1 MAFLF
6 GKCWSREEILRR
18 VGDISQI
25 CCAKVAELQDGYERG
40 VLAIDFW
47 NGSGLRFTVLASRGM
62 DIYHA
67 EYLGIP
73 LAWISHTKA
82 IHPAFYEPEGFNW
95 LRGFYGG
102 LLVTCGLSHAGWP
115 AVDDGKSYG
124 LHGRA
129 SYIPASNLSTG
140 GYWDGDDYIVYAEG
154 VIKEA
159 AVFGENLSLLRRI
172 EVRMGERKISVKD
185 LVKNEGFE
193 ATPLMLIYHCN
204 LGFPIVDE
212 GSRLIAP
219 SVEVVPR
226 DEIAKLG
233 VSSYDRVEAPQHGYK
248 EQVFFHTLA
257 AHEDG
262 QTVVAMVNDSL
273 LSGDGLGVCF
283 RFNINQFP
291 RLIQWKMV
299 GEGTYVV
306 GIEPTNLTIV
316 DRIKAK
322 EEGQL
327 PMLQPMEER
336 KFWIEIGIL
345 HGSEEI
351 KAIEGEVA
359 KLRGE

>member
-6 GKCWSREEILRR
+6 GRHWSKEEILKR

-25 CCAKVAELQDGYERG
+25 CGTKAVELQDGYERG

-62 DIYHA
+62 DISYA

-73 LAWISHTKA
+73 LAWISPTKA

-154 VIKEA
+154 MVREA
-159 AVFGENLSLLRRI
+159 CVFGENLSLLRRI
-172 EVRMGERKISVKD
+172 EMKMGDRRIFAKD
-185 LVKNEGFE
+185 LVKNDGFE
-193 ATPLMLIYHCN
+193 PAPLMLIYHCN

-219 SVEVVPR
+219 SIEVIPR
-226 DEIAKLG
+226 DEIAKSGANLW
-233 VSSYDRVEAPQHGYK
+233 DKVEAPQHGYK

-257 AHEDG
+257 ADENG

-273 LSGDGLGVCF
+273 LGGDGLGVYF

-299 GEGTYVV
+299 GEGTYVI

-322 EEGQL
+322 EQGQL

-336 KFWIEIGIL
+336 EFRIEIGIL

-351 KAIEGEVA
+351 RSIEEEIA
-359 KLRGE
+359 KLRG